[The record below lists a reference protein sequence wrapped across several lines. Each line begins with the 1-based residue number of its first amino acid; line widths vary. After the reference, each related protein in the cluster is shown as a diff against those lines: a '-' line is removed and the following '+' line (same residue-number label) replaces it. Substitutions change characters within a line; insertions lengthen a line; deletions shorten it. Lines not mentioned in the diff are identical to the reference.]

1 MSGHQALRL
10 AIFALSAARI
20 ISAQEIV
27 VRLINVNT
35 GVGMKNCD
43 VKLTLGDPSV
53 RPPPP
58 ETRFLKTSSDGRA
71 RFSIA
76 EPLPRLVWVYDDSYC
91 AWPCGG
97 SAVIP
102 VDDITADWCYE
113 QDGRQEHTG
122 RALVPPEPEEVGRDH
137 SEARRDRDLYSQ
149 ALVA

>member
-1 MSGHQALRL
+1 M
-10 AIFALSAARI
+10 
-20 ISAQEIV
+20 
-27 VRLINVNT
+27 RLINVNT

-43 VKLTLGDPSV
+43 VKLTLGDPGV

-58 ETRFLKTSSDGRA
+58 ETRFLKTSVDDRA

-102 VDDITADWCYE
+102 VDDILRTGVMSKM
-113 QDGRQEHTG
+113 DGRNIRGERWCRPSQKK
-122 RALVPPEPEEVGRDH
+122 LEEITAKPGEIVIFTRKLSWLERLSLH
-137 SEARRDRDLYSQ
+137 
-149 ALVA
+149 